1 MNTDFGK
8 AEINHFLTIKSMSNG
23 ATRVS
28 STNGARK
35 IGHICTKKQK
45 WL

>member
-8 AEINHFLTIKSMSNG
+8 AEINHFLTTKSMSNG
-23 ATRVS
+23 AMRVS

-45 WL
+45 